1 MIQIVDHAGH
11 LGAANGSR
19 LNAVS
24 QGILFCTS
32 GILAVME
39 KQHST
44 CASDRLGWVCERGAM
59 ARWDVAPRFE

>member
-1 MIQIVDHAGH
+1 MIRIVDHAGH

-32 GILAVME
+32 GILAVV
-39 KQHST
+39 KTTWHL
-44 CASDRLGWVCERGAM
+44 RI
-59 ARWDVAPRFE
+59 